1 MEPPPHRPSDRQE
14 IPAMTP
20 RDHPASP
27 RPTLSFAEFVGIVAM
42 LMALTALSVDIM
54 LPALPAIDAAFAI
67 ADPNDRQLVVTAY
80 MLGFAAGQPVYGP
93 LSDRFGR
100 KPVLL
105 AGLGIFVLA
114 SLGTVLVDSFSGL
127 LVLRALQGIGA
138 ASPRVVGIAVV
149 RDRFGGRDMARVM
162 SFVMI
167 LFVILPVLAPAMGS
181 GILLV
186 GDWHLIFLAL
196 LGFGA
201 AVAAWMQTRLP
212 ETRPPELREPLS
224 ATWLGRALLLTV
236 TTRATLGYT
245 IAAALIFGPLLGYIN
260 SAQQIFLDVF
270 EIGELFPVF
279 FGLIAI
285 ALAFAAF
292 LNGSLVGRL
301 GMRPLS
307 HGAAIAF
314 VIVSAAH
321 LAYVLYEPAPSVWL
335 FCGFL
340 AANLFCFGIMMP
352 NFNAMAMEPLGQV
365 AGTAASFVGCVTTAG
380 AAAFGW
386 YVGHLYN
393 GTVVPLVAGYLVLGA
408 LALVAVAVTEH
419 GRLFRAHHG
428 PPTTGGRQ

>member
-1 MEPPPHRPSDRQE
+1 M
-14 IPAMTP
+14 IP
-20 RDHPASP
+20 REHPATP
-27 RPTLSFAEFVGIVAM
+27 GQTLSMAEFVAIIAM

-100 KPVLL
+100 KPILMLGL
-105 AGLGIFVLA
+105 AIFVLA
-114 SLGTVLVDSFSGL
+114 SLGTVLVDSFTGL
-127 LVLRALQGIGA
+127 LVLRVLQGIGS

-167 LFVILPVLAPAMGS
+167 VFVILPVLAPAMGS
-181 GILLV
+181 GILLI

-196 LGFGA
+196 LAFGA
-201 AVAAWMQTRLP
+201 LVAVWMQTRLP
-212 ETRPPELREPLS
+212 ETRPEEMREPLS
-224 ATWLGRALLLTV
+224 INWLAKSLKLTV
-236 TTRATLGYT
+236 TTRATVGYT
-245 IAAALIFGPLLGYIN
+245 VAAALVFGPLLGYIN
-260 SAQQIFLDVF
+260 SAQQIFI
-270 EIGELFPVF
+270 EIFDTGDLFALF

-307 HGAAIAF
+307 HAAAIAYV
-314 VIVSAAH
+314 VISAGH
-321 LAYVLYEPAPSVWL
+321 LAYVMMLDGPPSVWV
-335 FCGFL
+335 FSAFL
-340 AANLFCFGIMMP
+340 AGNLFCFGIMMP

-380 AAAFGW
+380 AAIFGW
-386 YVGHLYN
+386 YVGHLYD
-393 GTVVPLVAGYLVLGA
+393 GTVIPLLAGYLVLGG
-408 LALVAVAVTEH
+408 LALIAVIVTEG
-419 GRLFRAHHG
+419 GRLFATHHQ
-428 PPTTGGRQ
+428 PPAQ

>member
-1 MEPPPHRPSDRQE
+1 
-14 IPAMTP
+14 MTP
-20 RDHPASP
+20 REHPAP
-27 RPTLSFAEFVGIVAM
+27 PGQTLSMAEFVAIIAM

-80 MLGFAAGQPVYGP
+80 MLGFAAGQPIYGP

-100 KPVLL
+100 KPILL
-105 AGLGIFVLA
+105 LGLAIFVLA
-114 SLGTVLVDSFSGL
+114 SLGTVLVDSFTGL
-127 LVLRALQGIGA
+127 LVLRVLQGIGS

-167 LFVILPVLAPAMGS
+167 VFVILPVLAPAMGS

-201 AVAAWMQTRLP
+201 LVAVWMQARLP
-212 ETRPPELREPLS
+212 ETRPEEMREPLS
-224 ATWLGRALLLTV
+224 INWLAKSLRLTV
-236 TTRATLGYT
+236 TTRETVGYT
-245 IAAALIFGPLLGYIN
+245 IAAALVFGPLLGYIN
-260 SAQQIFLDVF
+260 SAQQIFI
-270 EIGELFPVF
+270 EIFDTGDLFALF

-292 LNGSLVGRL
+292 LNGNLVGRL

-307 HGAAIAF
+307 HAAAIAYV
-314 VIVSAAH
+314 VISAAH
-321 LAYVLYEPAPSVWL
+321 LIYVLMLDGPPSVWV
-335 FCGFL
+335 FSAFL
-340 AANLFCFGIMMP
+340 AGNLFCFGIMMP

-380 AAAFGW
+380 AAIFGW
-386 YVGHLYN
+386 YVGHLYD
-393 GTVVPLVAGYLVLGA
+393 GTVIPLLAGYLVLGG
-408 LALVAVAVTEH
+408 LALIAVIITEG
-419 GRLFRAHHG
+419 GRLFKTHHQ
-428 PPTTGGRQ
+428 PPTE